1 MQQYVNILTVNSTMI
16 TSVGLRIIHRR
27 GHQPSRGCQ
36 YSRDEVP
43 IIRGAPIY
51 DFAKFP
57 EKLHEIERNWN
68 ERGRPSCSPL
78 RSADHNIKFQLEIDL
93 IRCNSANKVVPCQGN
108 QTRLHL
114 QCFYLTRIPRG

>member
-16 TSVGLRIIHRR
+16 TSVGSRIIHRR

-36 YSRDEVP
+36 YSRGLQPSRGCQYSGDEVP

-68 ERGRPSCSPL
+68 EGEGVPHVIPL
-78 RSADHNIKFQLEIDL
+78 DL
-93 IRCNSANKVVPCQGN
+93 QIITLNFS
-108 QTRLHL
+108 
-114 QCFYLTRIPRG
+114 

>member
-1 MQQYVNILTVNSTMI
+1 MYDQ
-16 TSVGLRIIHRR
+16 GLSI
-27 GHQPSRGCQ
+27 GGGTNPPGGANTPGGSNPPGGANNW
-36 YSRDEVP
+36 
-43 IIRGAPIY
+43 GAPIY

-68 ERGRPSCSPL
+68 EEEGGPPCHPL

-93 IRCNSANKVVPCQGN
+93 IRCNSANKAVHCQGN